1 MIDDDN
7 RITLSSIKSD
17 YCSLVGNKSKEHFLE
32 QTKEGKGQ
40 KKILMPHSLLM
51 EMVAKLGH
59 VMDKVEELGKM
70 SQFREIR
77 DDDDEIVVAFERP
90 KMNTAKKTCLL
101 MEEPSKTFFLPF
113 DAFLW

>member
-32 QTKEGKGQ
+32 QTQEGQGQ

-77 DDDDEIVVAFERP
+77 DDDDDDEIVVTFERP
-90 KMNTAKKTCLL
+90 KMNTAKND
-101 MEEPSKTFFLPF
+101 MPSYGG
-113 DAFLW
+113 AE